1 MSHPGSPTASTSDT
15 NEHNEVA
22 SSIQE
27 HLIEEAVQDTRLRRA
42 LRHQVAEEGDDI
54 IKHLLELE
62 RKYQYLKTIWP
73 KHKLDAYMPEEQ
85 FIMLVSLFLPPS
97 WDEFINTLTDYDRKH
112 IKTQD
117 FINECIAEYE
127 KRQAQTREDIA

>member
-1 MSHPGSPTASTSDT
+1 MLHPGSPTASTSDT

-54 IKHLLELE
+54 IEHLLELE

-85 FIMLVSLFLPPS
+85 FI
-97 WDEFINTLTDYDRKH
+97 IKH